1 MATKTKSKSDIGRSS
16 KRKGKIGEL
25 EVVNLLKAAGYNAHR
40 SVQYCGATGDA
51 HDVVVEGLPLH
62 IEVKRVERLNLKQ
75 AYQQAVHDSK
85 KMVIMSQF
93 FFTGCHI
100 SHGWLCLVLKTSWNS
115 VKNFIKEMLN
125 NENEERKSHL
135 RPHNRKRNSYRSLP

>member
-1 MATKTKSKSDIGRSS
+1 MTTKTKSKSDIGRSS

-51 HDVVVEGLPLH
+51 PDVVVEGLPLH

-85 KMVIMSQF
+85 KNGNNVPVVFHRLSHQPWMVTLSAEDF
-93 FFTGCHI
+93 LE
-100 SHGWLCLVLKTSWNS
+100 LCKKLYKGD
-115 VKNFIKEMLN
+115 VK
-125 NENEERKSHL
+125 
-135 RPHNRKRNSYRSLP
+135 

>member
-51 HDVVVEGLPLH
+51 PDVVVEGLPLH

-85 KMVIMSQF
+85 KNGNNVPVVFHRLSYQPWMVTLSAED
-93 FFTGCHI
+93 
-100 SHGWLCLVLKTSWNS
+100 LLKLI
-115 VKNFIKEMLN
+115 KKEMLT
-125 NENEERKSHL
+125 NE
-135 RPHNRKRNSYRSLP
+135 

>member
-1 MATKTKSKSDIGRSS
+1 MATKTKSKSNIGRSS

-51 HDVVVEGLPLH
+51 PDVVVEGLPLH

-85 KMVIMSQF
+85 KNGNNVPVIFHRLSYQPWMVTLSAEDFLELMKKGES
-93 FFTGCHI
+93 
-100 SHGWLCLVLKTSWNS
+100 
-115 VKNFIKEMLN
+115 N
-125 NENEERKSHL
+125 NE
-135 RPHNRKRNSYRSLP
+135 

>member
-1 MATKTKSKSDIGRSS
+1 MATKTKSKSNIGRSS

-40 SVQYCGATGDA
+40 SVQYCGATGDVP
-51 HDVVVEGLPLH
+51 DVVVEGLPLH

-85 KMVIMSQF
+85 KNGNNVPVIFHRLSYQPWMVTLSAEDFLELMKKGES
-93 FFTGCHI
+93 
-100 SHGWLCLVLKTSWNS
+100 ND
-115 VKNFIKEMLN
+115 E
-125 NENEERKSHL
+125 
-135 RPHNRKRNSYRSLP
+135 

>member
-51 HDVVVEGLPLH
+51 PDVVVEGLPLH

-85 KMVIMSQF
+85 KNGNNVPVLFHRLSYQPWMVTLSAKDF
-93 FFTGCHI
+93 LE
-100 SHGWLCLVLKTSWNS
+100 LCEKLYKGD
-115 VKNFIKEMLN
+115 VK
-125 NENEERKSHL
+125 
-135 RPHNRKRNSYRSLP
+135 

>member
-25 EVVNLLKAAGYNAHR
+25 EVVNLLKAAGFNAHR

-51 HDVVVEGLPLH
+51 PDVVVEGFPLH

-85 KMVIMSQF
+85 ANGKNEIPVVFHRRSHQPWMVMLSADDF
-93 FFTGCHI
+93 LT
-100 SHGWLCLVLKTSWNS
+100 L
-115 VKNFIKEMLN
+115 IKKGETN
-125 NENEERKSHL
+125 NE
-135 RPHNRKRNSYRSLP
+135 

>member
-51 HDVVVEGLPLH
+51 PDVVVEGLPLH
-62 IEVKRVERLNLKQ
+62 IEVKRTERFSWKYY
-75 AYQQAVHDSK
+75 AQAVNDSK
-85 KMVIMSQF
+85 ASGKTPVVFYRPSYAPWMVILSAKDF
-93 FFTGCHI
+93 
-100 SHGWLCLVLKTSWNS
+100 LDLVKKGES
-115 VKNFIKEMLN
+115 N
-125 NENEERKSHL
+125 NE
-135 RPHNRKRNSYRSLP
+135 

>member
-1 MATKTKSKSDIGRSS
+1 MAAKTKSKSDIGRSS

-25 EVVNLLKAAGYNAHR
+25 EVANLLKVAGFNAHR

-51 HDVVVEGLPLH
+51 PDVVVEGLPLH

-85 KMVIMSQF
+85 ANGKNEIPVIFHRRSRQPWMVMLSADDF
-93 FFTGCHI
+93 LT
-100 SHGWLCLVLKTSWNS
+100 L
-115 VKNFIKEMLN
+115 IKKGDVN
-125 NENEERKSHL
+125 K
-135 RPHNRKRNSYRSLP
+135 

>member
-1 MATKTKSKSDIGRSS
+1 MVTKTKSKSIGRSS

-51 HDVVVEGLPLH
+51 PDVVVEGLPLH

-85 KMVIMSQF
+85 KNGNNVPVIFHRLSYQPWMVTLSAEDFLELMKKGES
-93 FFTGCHI
+93 
-100 SHGWLCLVLKTSWNS
+100 
-115 VKNFIKEMLN
+115 N
-125 NENEERKSHL
+125 NE
-135 RPHNRKRNSYRSLP
+135 

>member
-40 SVQYCGATGDA
+40 SVQYCGAIGDA
-51 HDVVVEGLPLH
+51 PDVVVEGLPLH

-85 KMVIMSQF
+85 KNGNNVPVVFHRLSYQPWMVTLSAEDF
-93 FFTGCHI
+93 LE
-100 SHGWLCLVLKTSWNS
+100 LCKKLYKGD
-115 VKNFIKEMLN
+115 VK
-125 NENEERKSHL
+125 
-135 RPHNRKRNSYRSLP
+135 

>member
-25 EVVNLLKAAGYNAHR
+25 EVVNLLKSAGYNAHR

-51 HDVVVEGLPLH
+51 PDVVVEGLPLH

-85 KMVIMSQF
+85 KNGNNVPVVFHRLSHQPWMVTLSAEDF
-93 FFTGCHI
+93 
-100 SHGWLCLVLKTSWNS
+100 LELVKKLYKGD
-115 VKNFIKEMLN
+115 VK
-125 NENEERKSHL
+125 
-135 RPHNRKRNSYRSLP
+135 

>member
-1 MATKTKSKSDIGRSS
+1 MTTKTKSKSDIGRSS

-25 EVVNLLKAAGYNAHR
+25 EVANLLKAAGYNTHR

-51 HDVVVEGLPLH
+51 PDVVVEGLPLH

-85 KMVIMSQF
+85 AN
-93 FFTGCHI
+93 G
-100 SHGWLCLVLKTSWNS
+100 
-115 VKNFIKEMLN
+115 N
-125 NENEERKSHL
+125 NEIPVVFHR
-135 RPHNRKRNSYRSLP
+135 RSRQPWMVMLSADDFLTLIKKGEIKK

>member
-1 MATKTKSKSDIGRSS
+1 MATKTKSKSNIGRSS

-40 SVQYCGATGDA
+40 SMQYCGATGDVP
-51 HDVVVEGLPLH
+51 DVVVEGLPLH

-85 KMVIMSQF
+85 KNGNNFPVVFHRLSYQPWMVTLSAEDF
-93 FFTGCHI
+93 LE
-100 SHGWLCLVLKTSWNS
+100 LCKLYKGD
-115 VKNFIKEMLN
+115 VK
-125 NENEERKSHL
+125 
-135 RPHNRKRNSYRSLP
+135 

>member
-25 EVVNLLKAAGYNAHR
+25 EVVNLLKAAGYNTHR

-51 HDVVVEGLPLH
+51 SDVVVEGLPLH

-85 KMVIMSQF
+85 AN
-93 FFTGCHI
+93 G
-100 SHGWLCLVLKTSWNS
+100 
-115 VKNFIKEMLN
+115 N
-125 NENEERKSHL
+125 NEIPVVFHRQ
-135 RPHNRKRNSYRSLP
+135 SYQPWMVSLSAEDFLELCKKLYKGDVQ

>member
-25 EVVNLLKAAGYNAHR
+25 EVANLLKAAGYNTHR

-51 HDVVVEGLPLH
+51 PDVVVEGLPLH

-85 KMVIMSQF
+85 ANGKNEIPVIFHRRSRQPWMVMLSANDF
-93 FFTGCHI
+93 LT
-100 SHGWLCLVLKTSWNS
+100 L
-115 VKNFIKEMLN
+115 IKKGEIN
-125 NENEERKSHL
+125 NE
-135 RPHNRKRNSYRSLP
+135 

>member
-1 MATKTKSKSDIGRSS
+1 MAAKTKSKSDIGRSS

-25 EVVNLLKAAGYNAHR
+25 EVANLLKAAGFNAHR

-51 HDVVVEGLPLH
+51 PDVVVEGLPLH

-85 KMVIMSQF
+85 ANGKNEIPVIFHRRSRQPWMVMLSADDF
-93 FFTGCHI
+93 LT
-100 SHGWLCLVLKTSWNS
+100 L
-115 VKNFIKEMLN
+115 IKKGDVN
-125 NENEERKSHL
+125 K
-135 RPHNRKRNSYRSLP
+135 